1 MATLKQYE
9 KLRDKLIAA
18 KAKVVELE
26 KQWRKFYAE
35 ECEVIATED
44 HKEKKFAKPKAHQ
57 HLRTRSYR
65 YHSFH
70 MYYILPRKLR

>member
-9 KLRDKLIAA
+9 KLRDRLIAA

-35 ECEVIATED
+35 GCDALND
-44 HKEKKFAKPKAHQ
+44 NHKQGGKAK
-57 HLRTRSYR
+57 
-65 YHSFH
+65 
-70 MYYILPRKLR
+70 